1 LKEAKKKL
9 EDEIRTLDR
18 ELKEEIPKALK
29 TAAAMGDLSENA
41 EYQAAKERQSFL
53 QARLFQLRDR
63 LATLSMVNLSK
74 IPTDKVSYGSK
85 VVLLDLDTDKEVTY
99 KLVSSEESNVKEG
112 LISTASPI
120 GKSLMGHEE
129 GDEVEIRTPGGVK
142 NYEILRFTT
151 FHDDKKSP

>member
-1 LKEAKKKL
+1 LKEAKRKL
-9 EDEIRTLDR
+9 EDELRKLGR
-18 ELKEEIPKALK
+18 ELKEEIPRALK
-29 TAAAMGDLSENA
+29 TAADMGDLSENA

-53 QARLFQLRDR
+53 QARLAQLRER
-63 LATLSMVNLSK
+63 LATLSMVDLSK

-120 GKSLMGHEE
+120 GQSLMGREE
-129 GDEVEIRTPGGVK
+129 GDEVQIQTPGGIK
-142 NYEILRFTT
+142 NYEIVQFTT
-151 FHDDKKSP
+151 LHDS

>member
-1 LKEAKKKL
+1 MKEAKKKL

-53 QARLFQLRDR
+53 QARLAQLRER
-63 LATLSMVNLSK
+63 LATLSLVNLSK

-120 GKSLMGHEE
+120 GQSLMGREE
-129 GDEVEIRTPGGVK
+129 GDEVQIRTPGGVK
-142 NYEILRFTT
+142 NYEIVRFTT
-151 FHDDKKSP
+151 FHDA

>member
-1 LKEAKKKL
+1 LKEAKIKL
-9 EDEIRTLDR
+9 ENEIRKLGR
-18 ELKEEIPKALK
+18 ELKAEIPKALK

-41 EYQAAKERQSFL
+41 DYQAAKERQSFL
-53 QARLFQLRDR
+53 QVRLAQLRER

-120 GKSLMGHEE
+120 GQSLMGREE
-129 GDEVEIRTPGGVK
+129 GDEVQIRTPGGIK
-142 NYEILRFTT
+142 NYEIVQFTT
-151 FHDDKKSP
+151 LHDG

>member
-9 EDEIRTLDR
+9 EDEIRKLGR

-29 TAAAMGDLSENA
+29 TAADMGDLSENA
-41 EYQAAKERQSFL
+41 EYQAAKERQSYL
-53 QARLFQLRDR
+53 QARLAHLRER
-63 LATLSMVNLSK
+63 LAKLSMVNLSK
-74 IPTDKVSYGSK
+74 VPTDKVSYGSK

-120 GKSLMGHEE
+120 GKSLMGREE
-129 GDEVEIRTPGGVK
+129 GDAVQIRTPGGIK
-142 NYEILRFTT
+142 NYEIVQFTT
-151 FHDDKKSP
+151 LHDA

>member
-1 LKEAKKKL
+1 MKEAKKKL

-53 QARLFQLRDR
+53 QARLAQLRER
-63 LATLSMVNLSK
+63 LATLSLVNLSK

-120 GKSLMGHEE
+120 GQSLMGHGE
-129 GDEVEIRTPGGVK
+129 GDEVQIRTPGGVK
-142 NYEILRFTT
+142 NYEIVRFTT
-151 FHDDKKSP
+151 YHDA

>member
-1 LKEAKKKL
+1 MKEAKKKL

-53 QARLFQLRDR
+53 QARLAQLRER

-120 GKSLMGHEE
+120 GQSLMGREE
-129 GDEVEIRTPGGVK
+129 GDEVQIRTPGGVK
-142 NYEILRFTT
+142 NYEIVRFTT
-151 FHDDKKSP
+151 FHDA

>member
-1 LKEAKKKL
+1 MKEAKRKL
-9 EDEIRTLDR
+9 EDELRKLGR
-18 ELKEEIPKALK
+18 ELKEEIPRALK
-29 TAAAMGDLSENA
+29 TAADMGDLSENA

-53 QARLFQLRDR
+53 QARLAQLRER

-120 GKSLMGHEE
+120 GQSLMGREE
-129 GDEVEIRTPGGVK
+129 GDEVQIQTPGGIK

-151 FHDDKKSP
+151 FHDA

>member
-1 LKEAKKKL
+1 MKEAKKKL
-9 EDEIRTLDR
+9 EDEIRKMGR

-29 TAAAMGDLSENA
+29 IAADMGDLSENA
-41 EYQAAKERQSFL
+41 EYQAAKERQSYL
-53 QARLFQLRDR
+53 QARLAQLRER

-120 GKSLMGHEE
+120 GKSLMGREE
-129 GDEVEIRTPGGVK
+129 GDEVQIRTPGGVK
-142 NYEILRFTT
+142 NYEIVQFTT
-151 FHDDKKSP
+151 LHDV

>member
-1 LKEAKKKL
+1 LKEAKRKL
-9 EDEIRTLDR
+9 EDELRKLGR
-18 ELKEEIPKALK
+18 ELKEEIPRALK
-29 TAAAMGDLSENA
+29 TAADMGDLSENA

-53 QARLFQLRDR
+53 QARLAQLRER
-63 LATLSMVNLSK
+63 LATLSMVDLSK

-120 GKSLMGHEE
+120 GQSLMGREE
-129 GDEVEIRTPGGVK
+129 GDEVQIRTPGGIK
-142 NYEILRFTT
+142 NYEIVQFTT
-151 FHDDKKSP
+151 LHDG

>member
-9 EDEIRTLDR
+9 ENEIRQLGR
-18 ELKEEIPKALK
+18 ELKAEIPKALK

-41 EYQAAKERQSFL
+41 DYQAAKERQSFL
-53 QARLFQLRDR
+53 QVRLAQLRER

-120 GKSLMGHEE
+120 GQSLMGREE
-129 GDEVEIRTPGGVK
+129 GDEVQIRTPGGIK
-142 NYEILRFTT
+142 NYEIVQFTT
-151 FHDDKKSP
+151 LHDG

>member
-1 LKEAKKKL
+1 MKEAKRKL
-9 EDEIRTLDR
+9 EDELRKLGR
-18 ELKEEIPKALK
+18 ELKEEIPRALK
-29 TAAAMGDLSENA
+29 TAADMGDLSENA

-53 QARLFQLRDR
+53 QARLAQLRER
-63 LATLSMVNLSK
+63 LATLSMIDLSK

-120 GKSLMGHEE
+120 GQSLMGREE
-129 GDEVEIRTPGGVK
+129 GDEVQIRTPGGIK
-142 NYEILRFTT
+142 NYEIVQFTT
-151 FHDDKKSP
+151 LHDA

>member
-1 LKEAKKKL
+1 MKEAKIKL
-9 EDEIRTLDR
+9 ENEIRKLGR
-18 ELKEEIPKALK
+18 ELKAEIPKALK

-41 EYQAAKERQSFL
+41 DYQAAKERQSFL
-53 QARLFQLRDR
+53 QVRLAQLRER

-120 GKSLMGHEE
+120 GQSLMGREE
-129 GDEVEIRTPGGVK
+129 GDEVQIRTPGGVK
-142 NYEILRFTT
+142 NYEIVQFTT
-151 FHDDKKSP
+151 LHDG

>member
-1 LKEAKKKL
+1 MSELLKEAKRKL
-9 EDEIRTLDR
+9 EDELRKLGR
-18 ELKEEIPKALK
+18 ELKEEIPRALK
-29 TAAAMGDLSENA
+29 TAADMGDLSENA

-53 QARLFQLRDR
+53 QARLAQLRER
-63 LATLSMVNLSK
+63 LATLSMVDLSK

-120 GKSLMGHEE
+120 GQSLMGREE
-129 GDEVEIRTPGGVK
+129 GDEVQIRTPGGIK
-142 NYEILRFTT
+142 NYEIVQFTT
-151 FHDDKKSP
+151 LHDG

>member
-9 EDEIRTLDR
+9 ENEIRKLGR
-18 ELKEEIPKALK
+18 ELKAEIPKALK

-41 EYQAAKERQSFL
+41 DYSAAKERQSFL
-53 QARLFQLRDR
+53 QVRLAQLRER

-120 GKSLMGHEE
+120 GQSLMGREE
-129 GDEVEIRTPGGVK
+129 GDEVQIRTPGGIK
-142 NYEILRFTT
+142 NYEIVQFTT
-151 FHDDKKSP
+151 LHDG

>member
-151 FHDDKKSP
+151 FHDD

>member
-1 LKEAKKKL
+1 MKEAKRKL
-9 EDEIRTLDR
+9 EDELRKLGR
-18 ELKEEIPKALK
+18 ELKEEIPRTLK
-29 TAAAMGDLSENA
+29 TAADMGDLSENA

-53 QARLFQLRDR
+53 QARLAQLRER
-63 LATLSMVNLSK
+63 LATLSMVDLSK

-120 GKSLMGHEE
+120 GQSLMGREE
-129 GDEVEIRTPGGVK
+129 GDEVQIRTPGGIK
-142 NYEILRFTT
+142 NYEIVQFTT
-151 FHDDKKSP
+151 LHDA

>member
-1 LKEAKKKL
+1 MKEAKKKL
-9 EDEIRTLDR
+9 ENEIRKLGR

-29 TAAAMGDLSENA
+29 TAADMGDLSENA
-41 EYQAAKERQSFL
+41 EYQAAKERQSYL
-53 QARLFQLRDR
+53 QARLAQLRER

-74 IPTDKVSYGSK
+74 IPTDKVSYGSE

-120 GKSLMGHEE
+120 GKSLMGREE
-129 GDEVEIRTPGGVK
+129 GDEVQIRTPGGIK
-142 NYEILRFTT
+142 NYEIVQFTT
-151 FHDDKKSP
+151 LYDA

>member
-1 LKEAKKKL
+1 MKEAKKKL

-53 QARLFQLRDR
+53 QARLFQLRER

-74 IPTDKVSYGSK
+74 IPTDKISYGSK

-120 GKSLMGHEE
+120 GQSLMGHKE
-129 GDEVEIRTPGGVK
+129 GDEVQIRTPGGVK
-142 NYEILRFTT
+142 NYEIVRFTT
-151 FHDDKKSP
+151 FHDD

>member
-9 EDEIRTLDR
+9 ENEIRQLGR
-18 ELKEEIPKALK
+18 ELKAEIPKALK

-41 EYQAAKERQSFL
+41 DYSAAKERQSFL
-53 QARLFQLRDR
+53 QVRLAQLRER

-120 GKSLMGHEE
+120 GQSLMGREE
-129 GDEVEIRTPGGVK
+129 GDEVQIRTPGGIK
-142 NYEILRFTT
+142 NYEIVQFTT
-151 FHDDKKSP
+151 LHDG

>member
-9 EDEIRTLDR
+9 ENEIRKLGR
-18 ELKEEIPKALK
+18 ELKAEIPKALK

-41 EYQAAKERQSFL
+41 DYQAAKERQSFL
-53 QARLFQLRDR
+53 QVRLAQLRER

-120 GKSLMGHEE
+120 GQSLMGREE
-129 GDEVEIRTPGGVK
+129 GDEVQIRTPGGVK
-142 NYEILRFTT
+142 NYEIVQFTT
-151 FHDDKKSP
+151 LHDG

>member
-9 EDEIRTLDR
+9 EDEIRKLGR

-29 TAAAMGDLSENA
+29 TAADMGDLSENA
-41 EYQAAKERQSFL
+41 EYQAAKERQSYL
-53 QARLFQLRDR
+53 QARLSQLRER

-120 GKSLMGHEE
+120 GKSLMGREE
-129 GDEVEIRTPGGVK
+129 GDEVQIRTPGGIK
-142 NYEILRFTT
+142 NYEIVQFTT
-151 FHDDKKSP
+151 LHDG

>member
-1 LKEAKKKL
+1 MKEAKKKL
-9 EDEIRTLDR
+9 EDEIRKLGR

-53 QARLFQLRDR
+53 QARLAQLRER

-120 GKSLMGHEE
+120 GQSLMGREE
-129 GDEVEIRTPGGVK
+129 GDEVQIRTPGGVK
-142 NYEILRFTT
+142 NYEIVQFTT
-151 FHDDKKSP
+151 LHDG

>member
-1 LKEAKKKL
+1 MKEAKKKL
-9 EDEIRTLDR
+9 ENEIRKLGR
-18 ELKEEIPKALK
+18 ELKAEIPKALK

-41 EYQAAKERQSFL
+41 DYQAAKERQSFL
-53 QARLFQLRDR
+53 QVRLAQLRER

-120 GKSLMGHEE
+120 GQSLMGREE
-129 GDEVEIRTPGGVK
+129 GDEVQIRTPGGVK
-142 NYEILRFTT
+142 NYEIVQFTT
-151 FHDDKKSP
+151 LHDG

>member
-74 IPTDKVSYGSK
+74 IPTDKISYGSK

-151 FHDDKKSP
+151 FHDD